1 MKVNFK
7 NWSIKTKLISFCLS
21 ILILALV
28 STGYFV
34 YTSTEKGLY
43 QEVRGKMEEQVA
55 DYVNFVKN
63 QSEQVEFFVGY
74 YKGILFNARRQAV
87 NAIAYKG
94 YLSDDKINGFYDEM
108 EKNFSQIENLYEYA
122 HTKNIETKDIES
134 TVKSYKEIVNALRT
148 TAINQ
153 ELMNKFLSV
162 GNELVE
168 HGEAFAEIVAEKKV
182 HDAIRSQILAK
193 KVGKTGYMYVMN
205 SKGDVIFHPNSEG
218 KSFANEDFGKQ
229 IMDTKKGFVEYFWEG
244 KKKIA
249 SYGYYPEKDWI
260 VVSGSYLSDFM
271 DTLYNIR
278 NLVVIAVVVS
288 SIIGAL
294 MILWLAKS
302 ISDPLAKVVKN
313 ANEISAGN
321 LTIDKLVLDS
331 EDEIGQLA
339 KAFNGLTDS
348 LRNIVGRLKNV
359 ATSIVSSSEEL
370 SATARQ
376 MSKSAEELASS
387 AQETKSA
394 VDQIAKNGN
403 EVVKSIEVQTSSVT
417 ETTTAVEQMSRNVQQ
432 VYKNVESQATAINQS
447 TASAEQLSTSIK
459 HVADNSQGMLTI
471 SKDMSE
477 KAEAANKAVKESV
490 KAMKDIAVSS
500 EKINNIIGV
509 ITGIASQ
516 TNLLALNAAIEA
528 ARAGE
533 AGKGFAVVADEVRN
547 LAEQSAQASKEITE
561 LIKDSNHKA
570 ERGVQLIEEVDKVIE
585 DTTKSAYEVTRLATD
600 VGNETNDQQK
610 GSKEITNAMEEINK
624 LTQEILNAMDE
635 QSKGSSEISLAMQ
648 NLAKISDEVSAA
660 MQEQT
665 NSTSEVTNAVGM
677 VSNIAEESDK
687 GAQHTVTAASDMER
701 EAQVLSE
708 IVSMYKL

>member
-7 NWSIKTKLISFCLS
+7 NWSIKSKLISFCLS
-21 ILILALV
+21 ILIIALAA
-28 STGYFV
+28 TGIFV
-34 YTSTEKGLY
+34 YSFTKDGIY

-63 QSEQVEFFVGY
+63 QSEQVDFFVGY

-94 YLSDDKINGFYDEM
+94 YLPEEKIKGFHDEM
-108 EKNFSQIENLYEYA
+108 DKEFNKLENLFEYA
-122 HTKNIETKDIES
+122 QANKIDTKNVES
-134 TVKSYKEIVNALRT
+134 AISHYKEIMASLD
-148 TAINQ
+148 TAIINQ
-153 ELMNKFLSV
+153 EFMNKFLSV

-168 HGEAFAEIVAEKKV
+168 HGEAFAEAVAKKKV
-182 HDAIRSQILAK
+182 DEAIRSQVMAK
-193 KVGKTGYMYVMN
+193 KVGKTGYMFVLN
-205 SKGDVIFHPNSEG
+205 SKGDAIIHPTNEG
-218 KSFANEDFGKQ
+218 KNLASFDFIKQ
-229 IMDTKKGFVEYFWEG
+229 IIDTKKGFIEYTWEG
-244 KKKIA
+244 KKKIV
-249 SYGYYPEKDWI
+249 SYAYYPENDWI
-260 VVSGSYLSDFM
+260 IASGSYLSDFM

-278 NLVVIAVVVS
+278 NLIVLAIVVS
-288 SIIGAL
+288 SIIGSL
-294 MILWLAKS
+294 LILWLAKS

-321 LTIDKLVLDS
+321 LAIEKLNVDS

-348 LRNIVGRLKNV
+348 LRNIIGRLKNV

-403 EVVKSIEVQTSSVT
+403 EVIKSIEIQTSSVT

-432 VYKNVESQATAINQS
+432 VYKNVESQAAAINES

-570 ERGVQLIEEVDKVIE
+570 ERGVQLIEEVDKVIG

-610 GSKEITNAMEEINK
+610 GSREITNAMEEINK

-635 QSKGSSEISLAMQ
+635 QSKGSSEISIAMQ
-648 NLAKISDEVSAA
+648 NLAKISDEVSTA

-687 GAQHTVTAASDMER
+687 GAQHTVTAASDMEK

-708 IVSMYKL
+708 IISMYKL